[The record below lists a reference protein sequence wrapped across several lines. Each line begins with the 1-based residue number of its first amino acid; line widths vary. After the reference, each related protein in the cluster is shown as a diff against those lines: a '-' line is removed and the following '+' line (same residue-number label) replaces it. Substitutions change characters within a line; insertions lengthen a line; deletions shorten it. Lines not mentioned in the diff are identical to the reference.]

1 MDSTYWDRPLN
12 FDDTF
17 HRHVYNPL
25 DDTFHGHVHNLLD
38 HFFHRHVH
46 NPFHYLPLH
55 RLDNLLRALHLLHD
69 ALDHRRLR
77 LRLDDER
84 CDLLRRWQ
92 MTLREQF
99 PHRRR
104 ILVGW
109 QITLR
114 EQFHHR
120 RIRLGSCRTNAWQA
134 GAGGQEDAVS

>member
-1 MDSTYWDRPLN
+1 MHWDRPLN

-69 ALDHRRLR
+69 SLDHRRLR

-92 MTLREQF
+92 MTLLNVLGRS
-99 PHRRR
+99 HCIHLRGSRKDRR
-104 ILVGW
+104 
-109 QITLR
+109 
-114 EQFHHR
+114 
-120 RIRLGSCRTNAWQA
+120 
-134 GAGGQEDAVS
+134 VSR